1 MNPDP
6 FEQLPAQTR
15 EELAICGI
23 SSSEQ
28 LGNCNPA
35 KIASELKQAKDFFP
49 DRTFVLTE
57 AELLRLSDEA
67 KSLTLDSEQNTLLPT
82 SRGMGLPTTRLHTP
96 HYTHEKET
104 YAKGKHHSN
113 VMLHSPVR
121 NSHPWLAVFAALST
135 MLLLVPILSTVALVV
150 MIITQTLSE
159 LPISLPALVVYG
171 IALPSV
177 PFLIFQ
183 RLATCPVCHIRIF
196 RFSQYSR
203 HRGAHYI
210 PLLGFNMA
218 TALHLLFRAYYVCPG
233 CGTPVK
239 LIGSKKHHHY

>member
-6 FEQLPAQTR
+6 FEQLPAQVR
-15 EELAICGI
+15 EELDICGI

-28 LGNCNPA
+28 LARCNPA
-35 KIASELKQAKDFFP
+35 KIAAELKQARNFFP
-49 DRTFVLTE
+49 DRKFVLTE
-57 AELLRLSDEA
+57 AELQQLSAEA
-67 KSLTLDSEQNTLLPT
+67 KSFTPDAAQSGNLPST
-82 SRGMGLPTTRLHTP
+82 RGKGLPTTRLHT
-96 HYTHEKET
+96 
-104 YAKGKHHSN
+104 HHSSHEEEDTETLSRTD

-121 NSHPWLAVFAALST
+121 STHPLLAVFAALST
-135 MLLLVPILSTVALVV
+135 ILLLVPILSSVAVVV

-159 LPISLPALVVYG
+159 LPISLPAFVVYS
-171 IALPSV
+171 IALPTV
-177 PFLIFQ
+177 PFLIFE

-196 RFSQYSR
+196 RFSRYSR

-239 LIGSKKHHHY
+239 LIRSKKHHHH